1 MVSTPC
7 KLRGDDLMAKI
18 SKYKKKNGQVAWM
31 YKGHIATDP
40 RTGEKIN
47 TTRRGFSSKQEAQKD
62 YDEYRHQILY
72 GVKKKAP
79 DMTFEDLYNEWIT
92 HQRTSVK
99 ASTIAISV
107 RYANNQILP
116 AFGKLKLSNIS
127 VPYCQKVVDEWH
139 SKYESYD
146 YMRKQT
152 AQILRYGVAMQ
163 YIDNNPMEKTLLPR
177 KKEYEKNRKFY
188 SKEELNDLLDA
199 FKDFGNMKQYA
210 FFRLLAYT
218 GMRKSEVLALQWKD
232 IDTFNKEL
240 HVNKTLAVDEFGNV
254 IIQSPKT
261 RASRRVISLDTET
274 LSILNNWKLQQ
285 KEEYLK
291 LGYNTS
297 SKEQHVFTTVKNTLY
312 IPNTVNDWLRYILKK
327 YNLPRIT
334 PHGFRHTHA
343 SLLLEAGE
351 SVKVVQQRLGHENSK
366 VTLDI
371 YAHITNN
378 APKKTGQDFAD
389 MMAHQ

>member
-1 MVSTPC
+1 
-7 KLRGDDLMAKI
+7 
-18 SKYKKKNGQVAWM
+18 
-31 YKGHIATDP
+31 
-40 RTGEKIN
+40 
-47 TTRRGFSSKQEAQKD
+47 
-62 YDEYRHQILY
+62 
-72 GVKKKAP
+72 
-79 DMTFEDLYNEWIT
+79 
-92 HQRTSVK
+92 
-99 ASTIAISV
+99 
-107 RYANNQILP
+107 
-116 AFGKLKLSNIS
+116 
-127 VPYCQKVVDEWH
+127 
-139 SKYESYD
+139 
-146 YMRKQT
+146 
-152 AQILRYGVAMQ
+152 
-163 YIDNNPMEKTLLPR
+163 NNPMEKTLLPR

-188 SKEELNDLLDA
+188 SKEELNNLLDA

-240 HVNKTLAVDEFGNV
+240 HVNKTLAVDEFGKV